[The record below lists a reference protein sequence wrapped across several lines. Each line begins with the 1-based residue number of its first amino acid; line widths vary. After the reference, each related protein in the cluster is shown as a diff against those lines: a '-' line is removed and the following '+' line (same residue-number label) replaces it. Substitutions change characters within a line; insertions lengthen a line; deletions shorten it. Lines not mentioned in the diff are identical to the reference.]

1 MKGATEAL
9 ERGIE
14 QTKGAPALVIDL
26 AGVYERAGQPDQAI
40 KLYEDVLQREPGSAV
55 AANNLAMLLVTYRQD
70 GASLQRAKAL
80 AQKLAQVNEPAI
92 LNTRGWVSYKSG
104 EYREALPLLQQ
115 AVDKVPNSPVMH
127 YHLGMAQYKN
137 GDREAARKNLEFS
150 LQTRQ
155 QFVGDADARATLEQI
170 NKAG

>member
-1 MKGATEAL
+1 L
-9 ERGIE
+9 
-14 QTKGAPALVIDL
+14 D
-26 AGVYERAGQPDQAI
+26 
-40 KLYEDVLQREPGSAV
+40 
-55 AANNLAMLLVTYRQD
+55 
-70 GASLQRAKAL
+70 RAKAL
-80 AQKLAQVNEPAI
+80 TQKLAKVDEPAI
-92 LNTRGWVSYKSG
+92 LNTRGWVRYKSG

-150 LQTRQ
+150 LQTSEK
-155 QFVGDADARATLEQI
+155 FVGDADARATLEQI